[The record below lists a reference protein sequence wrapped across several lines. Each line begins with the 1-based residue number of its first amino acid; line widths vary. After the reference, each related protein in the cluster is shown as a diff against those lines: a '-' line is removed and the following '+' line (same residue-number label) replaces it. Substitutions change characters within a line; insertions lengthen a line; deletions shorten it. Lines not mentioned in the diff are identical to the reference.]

1 MLDRDDDEEEEGEVG
16 REGDKGGGKEGEKE
30 AKVRLLLSTCPQ
42 GEAEALASFLVESR
56 LAACVNIVPVVTSVY
71 RWEGKLQKEPESL
84 LVIKCPKGTAKAAMK
99 ALVERHTYDVPE
111 VIVLAVKG
119 GHPEYLNWVVTSVL

>member
-1 MLDRDDDEEEEGEVG
+1 MLDRDEDDDENEGAGKAGEMEGETQ
-16 REGDKGGGKEGEKE
+16 

-42 GEAEALASFLVESR
+42 GEAESLASFLVESR
-56 LAACVNIVPVVTSVY
+56 LAACVNIVPLVTSVY

-84 LVIKCPKGTAKAAMK
+84 LVIKCPKGAAKAAVK

-119 GHPEYLNWVVTSVL
+119 GHPDYLNWVVSSVRTP